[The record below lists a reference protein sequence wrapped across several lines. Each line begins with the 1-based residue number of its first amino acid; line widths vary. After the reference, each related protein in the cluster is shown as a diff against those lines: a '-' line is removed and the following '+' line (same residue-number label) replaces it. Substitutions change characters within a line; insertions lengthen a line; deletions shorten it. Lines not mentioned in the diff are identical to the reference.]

1 MCNFDEKT
9 NCAHFFEERKLLLI
23 ESLSFSF
30 FFFFA
35 SGENLIHQRKLL
47 PCNQKTFFIKTYTVQ
62 YKID

>member
-30 FFFFA
+30 FFFA
-35 SGENLIHQRKLL
+35 SGENLIHQHKLL
-47 PCNQKTFFIKTYTVQ
+47 RCNQKAFFIKTYTVQ